1 MAGEGRVQ
9 HRGAARR
16 PVDAPRTWLG
26 LGIGLGLGLEL
37 GLELGLGLGLELG
50 LELGPGLGLG
60 VGLGVGLEMPTWCVR
75 SRSRLARSPWAG

>member
-37 GLELGLGLGLELG
+37 GSGLGLGLGLELG

-75 SRSRLARSPWAG
+75 SRSRLDRSQWAG